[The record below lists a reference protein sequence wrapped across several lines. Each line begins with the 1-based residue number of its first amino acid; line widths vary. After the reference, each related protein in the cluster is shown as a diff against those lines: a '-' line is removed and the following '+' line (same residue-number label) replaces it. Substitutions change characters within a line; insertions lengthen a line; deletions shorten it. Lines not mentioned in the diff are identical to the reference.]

1 MTLMK
6 SIVSLQNYYPII
18 NETNFKHLFIKK
30 KKTDYIKTKSVQN
43 KITSRKVLKL

>member
-6 SIVSLQNYYPII
+6 SIVSLQSYYPII

-30 KKTDYIKTKSVQN
+30 KTDDIKTKSIQN